1 MNLMAF
7 DSYKRNIHYLRIS
20 LTDRCNLR
28 CVYCMPEEMHFS
40 PRQELLTANEI
51 LTVAQAARD
60 LGFDKIR
67 LTGGEPTVRPELLDI
82 VRGISALG
90 FHAVSMTTNGLRLKE
105 LARPLKDA
113 GLERVNVSLDTLDPD
128 KFHRITRWGKLEAV
142 LDGIRAAEAAGLT
155 PLKINAVVVR
165 GYNDED
171 VAGLAALTLKHP
183 WQVRFIEMMPFGD
196 VAQFAQDGVVPQEEV
211 AARIEDKLG
220 PLEPVDDGRLDGE
233 ARLFRLRGAQAA
245 VGFISTV
252 TNPFCSSCSRV
263 RLTADGKLRLCLLR
277 DDEGDLR
284 GLLRSGASLD
294 QLKQRMSELIFR
306 KPWGHGL
313 PENIIPQ
320 QRVMS
325 QIGG

>member
-1 MNLMAF
+1 MAL
-7 DSYKRNIHYLRIS
+7 DSFGRNIRYLRIS
-20 LTDRCNLR
+20 LTDRCNMR
-28 CVYCMPEEMHFS
+28 CVYCMPEEMTFS
-40 PRQELLTANEI
+40 PRDELLTAGEI
-51 LTVAQAARD
+51 LTVARAARD

-67 LTGGEPTVRPELLDI
+67 LTGGEPTVRPELSDI

-90 FHAVSMTTNGLRLKE
+90 FRAISMTTNGLRLRE
-105 LARPLKDA
+105 LARPLKEA
-113 GLERVNVSLDTLDPD
+113 GLERVNVSVDTLDAV
-128 KFHRITRWGKLEAV
+128 KFRRITRWGKLETV
-142 LDGIRAAEAAGLT
+142 LEGIRAAEAARLV
-155 PLKINAVVVR
+155 PIKINAVVVR

-171 VAGLAALTLKHP
+171 VSDLAALTLEHP
-183 WQVRFIEMMPFGD
+183 WQIRFIEMMPFGQ
-196 VAQFAQDGVVPQEEV
+196 VAQFAQDGVVSQQEV
-211 AARIEDKLG
+211 IARISARLG
-220 PLEPVDDGRLDGE
+220 PLEPVDDGKLDGE

-284 GLLRSGASLD
+284 SLLRNGASFEALRE
-294 QLKQRMSELIFR
+294 RMSALIFR

-313 PENIIPQ
+313 PENVIPM

>member
-1 MNLMAF
+1 MAF
-7 DSYKRNIHYLRIS
+7 DSFGRNIHYLRIS

-28 CVYCMPEEMHFS
+28 CVYCMPEEMHFA
-40 PRQELLTANEI
+40 PRAELLTADEVI
-51 LTVAQAARD
+51 TVARAAHD
-60 LGFDKIR
+60 LGFNKIR

-82 VRGISALG
+82 VRGISSLG
-90 FHAVSMTTNGLRLKE
+90 IRAISMTTNGLRLSE
-105 LARPLKDA
+105 LARPLKEA
-113 GLERVNVSLDTLDPD
+113 GLERVNVSVDTLNAD
-128 KFHRITRWGKLEAV
+128 KFRRITRWGELNTV
-142 LDGIRAAEAAGLT
+142 LKGIRAAEEAGLT
-155 PLKINAVVVR
+155 PIKINAVVVR
-165 GYNDED
+165 GYNDDD
-171 VAGLAALTLKHP
+171 VAGLAALTLEHP
-183 WQVRFIEMMPFGD
+183 WQVRFIEMMPFGQ
-196 VAQFAQDGVVPQEEV
+196 VAQFAQDGVVSQQEV
-211 AARIEDKLG
+211 VARIQSSFG
-220 PLEPVDDGRLDGE
+220 PLEPLDDGKLDGE

-284 GLLRSGASLD
+284 SLLRNGASFEALCE
-294 QLKQRMSELIFR
+294 RMSELIFR

-313 PENIIPQ
+313 PENVIPM

>member
-1 MNLMAF
+1 MAL
-7 DSYKRNIHYLRIS
+7 DSFGRNIRYLRIS
-20 LTDRCNLR
+20 LTDRCNMR
-28 CVYCMPEEMHFS
+28 CVYCMPEEMTFS
-40 PRQELLTANEI
+40 PRDELLTADEI
-51 LTVAQAARD
+51 YTVVRAARD
-60 LGFDKIR
+60 LGFVKIR

-90 FHAVSMTTNGLRLKE
+90 FRAISMTTNGLRLRD
-105 LARPLKDA
+105 LARPLKEA
-113 GLERVNVSLDTLDPD
+113 GLERVNVSVDTLDAD
-128 KFHRITRWGKLEAV
+128 KFHRITRWGKLETV
-142 LDGIRAAEAAGLT
+142 LAGVYAAEEAGLT
-155 PLKINAVVVR
+155 PIKINAVVVR

-171 VAGLAALTLKHP
+171 VSDLAALTLEHP
-183 WQVRFIEMMPFGD
+183 WQVRFIEMMPFGE
-196 VAQFAQDGVVPQEEV
+196 VAQFAQEGVVSQDEV
-211 AARIEDKLG
+211 IARIRAKLG
-220 PLEPVDDGRLDGE
+220 PLESVDGGKLDGE
-233 ARLFRLRGAQAA
+233 ARLFRLPGAQAA

-284 GLLRSGASLD
+284 SLLRNGASFEALRE
-294 QLKQRMSELIFR
+294 RMSELIFR

-313 PENIIPQ
+313 PENVIPL

>member
-1 MNLMAF
+1 MAL
-7 DSYKRNIHYLRIS
+7 DSFGRNIRYLRIS
-20 LTDRCNLR
+20 LTDRCNMR
-28 CVYCMPEEMHFS
+28 CVYCMPEEMSFS
-40 PRQELLTANEI
+40 PRDELLTAEEI
-51 LTVAQAARD
+51 LTVARAARD

-67 LTGGEPTVRPELLDI
+67 LTGGEPTVRPELSDI

-90 FHAVSMTTNGLRLKE
+90 FRAISMTTNGLRLRD
-105 LARPLKDA
+105 LAQPLKGA
-113 GLERVNVSLDTLDPD
+113 GLERVNVSVDTLDAD
-128 KFHRITRWGKLEAV
+128 KFHRITRWGKLETV
-142 LDGIRAAEAAGLT
+142 LKGIRAAEQAGLV
-155 PLKINAVVVR
+155 PIKINAVVVR

-171 VAGLAALTLKHP
+171 VSDLAALTLEHP
-183 WQVRFIEMMPFGD
+183 WQVRFIEMMPFGE
-196 VAQFAQDGVVPQEEV
+196 VAQFAQDGIVSQEEV
-211 AARIEDKLG
+211 MTRIRAKLG
-220 PLEPVDDGRLDGE
+220 PLEPVGDGKLDGE

-284 GLLRSGASLD
+284 SLLRNGASFEALRE
-294 QLKQRMSELIFR
+294 RMSELILR

-313 PENIIPQ
+313 PEKVIPL